1 MVKEIKA
8 GILVLGIICFA
19 CGCGRTE
26 TAQTEAMTEN
36 VRKINTEAVEEN
48 LTQVINNIRT
58 EDVNRKKLLSDTGFI
73 SWEEA
78 GLEAEAVDW
87 KDAELEENIRKIIG
101 IYNRPVMLSDVWE
114 LTSINL
120 ARAEI
125 TDASALGML
134 RNLEELNMRNSS
146 IENIE
151 FISGLPRLRYLDVS
165 GTSVSSISSSDYGR
179 NGVE

>member
-58 EDVNRKKLLSDTGFI
+58 EDVNRKQLLSDTGFI

-78 GLEAEAVDW
+78 GLEEEAVDW
-87 KDAELEENIRKIIG
+87 KDAELEDTENYRHIQPTGNVERCLGADKYKSG
-101 IYNRPVMLSDVWE
+101 KSGNNRCLRTWHAEKSG
-114 LTSINL
+114 
-120 ARAEI
+120 RA
-125 TDASALGML
+125 
-134 RNLEELNMRNSS
+134 
-146 IENIE
+146 
-151 FISGLPRLRYLDVS
+151 
-165 GTSVSSISSSDYGR
+165 
-179 NGVE
+179 

>member
-36 VRKINTEAVEEN
+36 VRKINTEAVGEN

-58 EDVNRKKLLSDTGFI
+58 EDVNRKQLLSDTGFI

-78 GLEAEAVDW
+78 GLEEEAVDW
-87 KDAELEENIRKIIG
+87 KNAELEENIRKITG
-101 IYNRPVMLSDVWE
+101 IYNRPIMLSDVWE

-120 ARAEI
+120 ARTEI

-134 RNLEELNMRNSS
+134 RNLEELNMRTAV
-146 IENIE
+146 
-151 FISGLPRLRYLDVS
+151 LRILS
-165 GTSVSSISSSDYGR
+165 L
-179 NGVE
+179 